1 MLILSLE
8 QVLVVAVEMELIP
21 ILAQMLNSVVYGI
34 NFARDVVYV
43 LLEIQFINSLIAYR
57 VKGIVGL

>member
-1 MLILSLE
+1 
-8 QVLVVAVEMELIP
+8 MELIP
-21 ILAQMLNSVVYGI
+21 VLVQMLNSVVCGI
-34 NFARDVVYV
+34 NFACNVVSV